1 MRQPRLCVHT
11 RSHSLAAVLRRMGGY
26 RCTLLRQGRRQ
37 RRWLGRCWWL
47 TLALPRRRT
56 KCARRARTTLCA
68 GYSTICIRALTYS
81 SPRCAVWDAAV
92 ALCCGRKGVGC
103 GGWGAAGGIP
113 WRRQD
118 EGRGAHAAPAHNLL
132 SCVGCT
138 PSVCMRALTAR
149 RRAAQSWKRL
159 PLHFAA
165 AGKASEVVVTALL
178 AAYPGAAKDKV
189 RLPSPRPHNVPSE
202 LGRTAYVHTRS
213 HSLAAALHRVGG
225 CFRCTLL
232 RQ

>member
-1 MRQPRLCVHT
+1 MLGI
-11 RSHSLAAVLRRMGGY
+11 VLY
-26 RCTLLRQGRRQ
+26 AY
-37 RRWLGRCWWL
+37 
-47 TLALPRRRT
+47 ALSRT
-56 KCARRARTTLCA
+56 HRRAAQYGTLPLHFAAA
-68 GYSTICIRALTYS
+68 GKGSDAVVGALLEA
-81 SPRCAVWDAAV
+81 SP
-92 ALCCGRKGVGC
+92 
-103 GGWGAAGGIP
+103 GAAKTKDGVRTP
-113 WRRQD
+113 
-118 EGRGAHAAPAHNLL
+118 HPHNLL

-165 AGKASEVVVTALL
+165 AGKASEVVLTALL